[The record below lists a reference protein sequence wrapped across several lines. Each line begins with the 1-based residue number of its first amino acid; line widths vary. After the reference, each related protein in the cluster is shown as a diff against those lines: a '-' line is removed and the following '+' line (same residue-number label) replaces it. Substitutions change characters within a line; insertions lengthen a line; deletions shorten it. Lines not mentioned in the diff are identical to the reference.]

1 MTVVGINFAVN
12 QHGERTSTLHV
23 VDDFEAFYNNEETG
37 RSCIGQKCETIYVG
51 TYDVS
56 NIKVGAMIDISYDR
70 AITTKNGVF
79 QPIKRIDVI
88 K

>member
-51 TYDVS
+51 TTDVS
-56 NIKVGAMIDISYDR
+56 NIEVGSIIDVFYDK
-70 AITTKNGVF
+70 AVQTKNGLY
-79 QPIKRIDVI
+79 QPVKSIKVLD
-88 K
+88 